1 MSYRLITLAMLAL
14 TGFIGIG
21 KPDGTSARENAAAV
35 STEPVRTLSP
45 LQAVMGMIELN
56 GPTIRYD
63 IVDQPG
69 LKVLAALLTE
79 NTLSEKRELVVQLVQ
94 LVQIDNGTGLV
105 FGLVPSTTFYDEDAD
120 GGVDRISTQGFTL
133 WLPPQ
138 KATVQQEQF
147 DAWLEA
153 IAANCDHW
161 CEERIL
167 HH

>member
-21 KPDGTSARENAAAV
+21 KPD
-35 STEPVRTLSP
+35 
-45 LQAVMGMIELN
+45 GMIELN